1 MDWNPPGSYVYGD
14 SPGKNTRVGCHA
26 LLQGIF
32 PTQGRSSALTG
43 RFLTNRATREAHEYW
58 GGELTLLQEILPTQG
73 NWGLPHCRWMPY
85 QLSYQGSPIPRIPS
99 FSFTINQLEKDH
111 TSCRLPPN
119 FTYKN
124 SSKKTIR
131 EFGSFE
137 LEPCPCWATAINL
150 SLHQT
155 LIFQFLCPHCVSSTW
170 TGFDHTTFSSKAP
183 LLFPKKKIIY
193 SKRAPFLLPFP
204 Y

>member
-1 MDWNPPGSYVYGD
+1 MPCPPPVEL
-14 SPGKNTRVGCHA
+14 PN
-26 LLQGIF
+26 QGIR
-32 PTQGRSSALTG
+32 TQVSCITG

-85 QLSYQGSPIPRIPS
+85 QLSYQGSPILRIPS

-137 LEPCPCWATAINL
+137 LEPCPPCWATAINL

-155 LIFQFLCPHCVSSTW
+155 SIFQFLCPHCVSST
-170 TGFDHTTFSSKAP
+170 
-183 LLFPKKKIIY
+183 
-193 SKRAPFLLPFP
+193 
-204 Y
+204 